1 MHKKHLTAI
10 IRHTLYRYTYYNN
23 YKGELKTM
31 KRRVHDTSV
40 VYYWFDHL
48 LLRHNGDAEKVQQ
61 AIAAHDFDTF
71 MKFVNKYPTYV
82 SKDGVRE
89 IYFPEYAHV
98 FDEETDEEIGKIYIM
113 NRENFNKIDSSDFEC
128 G

>member
-1 MHKKHLTAI
+1 
-10 IRHTLYRYTYYNN
+10 
-23 YKGELKTM
+23 M

>member
-1 MHKKHLTAI
+1 
-10 IRHTLYRYTYYNN
+10 
-23 YKGELKTM
+23 M
-31 KRRVHDTSV
+31 KRKVHDTV
-40 VYYWFDHL
+40 VLYYWFDHL

-61 AIAAHDFDTF
+61 AIASHDFDTF

-98 FDEETDEEIGKIYIM
+98 FDIETDEEIQFVICCSGCHGL
-113 NRENFNKIDSSDFEC
+113 RSDSIGTED
-128 G
+128 

>member
-1 MHKKHLTAI
+1 
-10 IRHTLYRYTYYNN
+10 
-23 YKGELKTM
+23 M
-31 KRRVHDTSV
+31 KRKVHDTSV
-40 VYYWFDHL
+40 IYYWFDHL

-71 MKFVNKYPTYV
+71 MKFVKKYPPYLAE
-82 SKDGVRE
+82 DGVTE
-89 IYFPEYAHV
+89 EVFFPAYATV
-98 FDEETDEEIGKIYIM
+98 YDETTDEAIGELNIM